1 MSADLQLTVV
11 KPGDLERAFAG
22 AAGPASTET
31 YITDSF
37 VLSECTIT
45 IKSGRVIDL
54 QAVIQEIVF
63 FEDMF
68 SPNITGS
75 ILIQDMAGGHEKFI
89 LTGGEKITIRVMRGD
104 RGETI
109 IARADLVVYEIS
121 KMKVDNQNSLTYDLR
136 FTTETAIKSHKKRV
150 FKSFGS
156 DRKISSIVKKLYK
169 EINDEFKIFIQDF
182 DTAAERPFICPG
194 YNPIEA
200 IQFLAKRACI
210 DGNYYVFFERVNT
223 NIITGNNFSH
233 YFANV
238 KYLKAFITLG
248 VPKLTVQPAIKY
260 TTKPGQTE
268 IQIRSY
274 QIQQNFNHMTAMTQG
289 YYNSNVKSLNLL
301 SKSVNNSTIN
311 YKQRNA
317 NQLGDVYRNSYLDAY
332 NVFNVYDQGDVPG
345 ERLIIAP
352 QSDIISNKSEWIKQ
366 DLYGAI
372 TNSAIRLIV
381 EIPGGNNKIGVG
393 DIVDI
398 NIPSIANK
406 LVNQQNSL
414 VPNDAVYS
422 GNYMVT
428 AVKHMITKTVYVK
441 RLEVSRGT
449 FRFDI
454 DQIIAL
460 GQ

>member
-1 MSADLQLTVV
+1 MENEIADWISQP
-11 KPGDLERAFAG
+11 PGYIS
-22 AAGPASTET
+22 PPSTET

-37 VLSECTIT
+37 VLSECTMT

-89 LTGGEKITIRVMRGD
+89 LTGGEKLTIRVMRGD

-109 IARADLVVYEIS
+109 ITRADLVVYEIS
-121 KMKVDNQNSLTYDLR
+121 KMKVDNQNSLTYELR

-150 FKSFGS
+150 FKSFGT

-169 EINDEFKIFIQDF
+169 EINDDYRIFIQDF
-182 DTAAERPFICPG
+182 STAAERPFICPG

-200 IQFLAKRACI
+200 IQFIAKRACS

-223 NIITGNNFSH
+223 NIVTGNNFSH

-238 KYLKAFITLG
+238 KYIKDYFVSRG
-248 VPKLTVQPAIKY
+248 VPRLTVQPAIRY
-260 TTKPGQTE
+260 TTNPGQTE

-289 YYNSNVKSLNLL
+289 YYNSNVKTLDLL
-301 SKSVNNSTIN
+301 TRGVTNSTIN

-317 NQLGDVYRNSYLDAY
+317 NQLGDVYRNAYLDAY
-332 NVFNVYDQGDVPG
+332 NIFNVYDQGDVPG
-345 ERLIIAP
+345 ERLIVAP

-366 DLYGAI
+366 DVYGAI
-372 TNSAIRLIV
+372 TNSAIRLII

-393 DIVDI
+393 DVVEV

-428 AVKHMITKTVYVK
+428 AVKHMITKTAYVK

>member
-1 MSADLQLTVV
+1 MEEFGTQ
-11 KPGDLERAFAG
+11 
-22 AAGPASTET
+22 GPTSTEA

-37 VLSECTIT
+37 VLSECTMT
-45 IKSGRVIDL
+45 IKNGRQVDL
-54 QAVIQEIVF
+54 QAVIQELVF
-63 FEDMF
+63 YEDIF

-89 LTGGEKITIRVMRGD
+89 LTGGEKLTIRIMRSD
-104 RGETI
+104 RSETI
-109 IARADLVVYEIS
+109 VSRADLVVYEIS

-136 FTTETAIKSHKKRV
+136 FTTEAAIKSHKKRV
-150 FKSFGS
+150 FKSFGT

-169 EINDEFKIFIQDF
+169 EINSESRIFVQDF
-182 DTAAERPFICPG
+182 STAAERPFICPG
-194 YNPIEA
+194 YNPIKA
-200 IQFLAKRACI
+200 IQFLAKRACS
-210 DGNYYVFFERVNT
+210 DGNYYVFFERINT

-238 KYLKAFITLG
+238 KFIKDYFTNSDT
-248 VPKLTVQPAIKY
+248 VIPKLTVQPAIQY
-260 TTKPGQTE
+260 TTNPGQIE

-274 QIQQNFNHMTAMTQG
+274 QIHQNFNHMTAMTQG
-289 YYNSNVKSLNLL
+289 YYNSKVTSIDLL
-301 SKSVNNSTIN
+301 TQNYSEKIIN
-311 YKQRNA
+311 YKKRSP
-317 NQLGDVYRNSYLDAY
+317 NQLGDFYRNAYLDTY
-332 NVFNVYDQGDVPG
+332 NVFNQYDTGDAPG
-345 ERLIIAP
+345 ERLIVAP
-352 QSDIISNKSEWIKQ
+352 QSDIIYDKAEWIKQ
-366 DLYGAI
+366 DVYGAI
-372 TNSAIRLIV
+372 TNSAIRLII

-393 DIVDI
+393 DVVDV

-406 LVNQQNSL
+406 LVNQNNSL
-414 VPNDAVYS
+414 IPNDAVYS

-428 AVKHMITKTVYVK
+428 AVKHMITKTAYVK